1 MEEQFDYIENEYNFV
16 RDNFNLEEI
25 LEFQKDH
32 TVEIIRGSDWQYE
45 CYIDRNCYYISLT
58 PLYTLLLAI
67 KTYNENRL

>member
-1 MEEQFDYIENEYNFV
+1 MVQQFDYIENEYKFV

-32 TVEIIRGSDWQYE
+32 AVEIIRGLDWQYE
-45 CYIDRNCYYISLT
+45 CYIDRKCYYISLT

-67 KTYNENRL
+67 KRYNENR

>member
-1 MEEQFDYIENEYNFV
+1 MEDNFDYIENEYNFV

-32 TVEIIRGSDWQYE
+32 AVEIIRGSDWQYE
-45 CYIDRNCYYISLT
+45 CYIDRKCYYISLT

-67 KTYNENRL
+67 KTYKDHVK

>member
-1 MEEQFDYIENEYNFV
+1 MKDQFDYIENEYNFV

-25 LEFQKDH
+25 IEFNKH
-32 TVEIIRGSDWQYE
+32 HNVEIIRGEDWQYQ
-45 CYIDRNCYYISLT
+45 CYIDRKCYYISIT